1 MSDSMPIMANS
12 ASAEQTK
19 ALTAQTGTTAGAAS
33 GPAAEGFNK
42 LLDSQLQ
49 VADEN
54 VSAFP
59 LELLNTE
66 DGQELLTAVPAS
78 GNDLPLTA
86 ANPGQA
92 VMALP
97 DPFQAQIQSQIQS
110 QNSTVTGQ
118 QTAALKPEAG
128 MKVGN
133 ELNSAVPGINLDS
146 DKALNMDEMLM
157 ARQQQHLLQSAT
169 NSKDNPLFDPAMS
182 RQPASEP
189 ASQPAS
195 TSSMHNMMNV
205 AGLSG
210 AAGKAD
216 AMPGLTPAPLNVP
229 PQHPGWNQS
238 VGERLQWM
246 VGQNLQSADIRLDPP
261 ELGSMEVRIQ
271 IHKDHASISFAAPN
285 PQVRDALE
293 SAVPRLREMMNDIG
307 LSLGDVNVSQESFTQ
322 GQQADEDAGAP
333 ASRLITSGEPES
345 DGLDAV
351 ASMTPRRGLG
361 MLDAYA

>member
-19 ALTAQTGTTAGAAS
+19 ALAAQTETTAGVAP
-33 GPAAEGFNK
+33 GPAAEDFNK

-49 VADEN
+49 MADEN
-54 VSAFP
+54 PSAFP
-59 LELLNTE
+59 LELLNMG

-86 ANPGQA
+86 ASPGQA
-92 VMALP
+92 VMAPLEV
-97 DPFQAQIQSQIQS
+97 FQSQTQS
-110 QNSTVTGQ
+110 QNSTVASQ
-118 QTAALKPEAG
+118 QATALKAETG
-128 MKVGN
+128 VKTVN
-133 ELNSAVPGINLDS
+133 ELNSLVPGTGSDS

-157 ARQQQHLLQSAT
+157 ARQQQHLLQSAA
-169 NSKDNPLFDPAMS
+169 NNKDSPLFDSVMN
-182 RQPASEP
+182 RQLASEP

-195 TSSMHNMMNV
+195 TSSMHNMMNM

-210 AAGKAD
+210 TAGKAD
-216 AMPGLTPAPLNVP
+216 AALGLTPAPLNVP

-238 VGERLQWM
+238 MGERLQWM

-271 IHKDHASISFAAPN
+271 IHKDHASISFAAAN

-293 SAVPRLREMMNDIG
+293 SAVPRLREMMSDIG

-322 GQQADEDAGAP
+322 GQQANEDAAATPGRVIA
-333 ASRLITSGEPES
+333 SGESET

-351 ASMTPRRGLG
+351 TSIAPRRGLG

>member
-19 ALTAQTGTTAGAAS
+19 ALAAQTGTAAGAAS
-33 GPAAEGFNK
+33 GPVAEDFNK

-49 VADEN
+49 MADEN
-54 VSAFP
+54 ASAFP
-59 LELLNTE
+59 LELLNVE

-86 ANPGQA
+86 ATQGQ
-92 VMALP
+92 VVTALP
-97 DPFQAQIQSQIQS
+97 DPFQTQIQS
-110 QNSTVTGQ
+110 QNGTAVGQ
-118 QTAALKPEAG
+118 QAAALKSETG
-128 MKVGN
+128 IKVGN

-146 DKALNMDEMLM
+146 DKALNMDEMLI
-157 ARQQQHLLQSAT
+157 ARQQQHLLQSAA
-169 NSKDNPLFDPAMS
+169 NSKDSPLFDSVMS
-182 RQPASEP
+182 RHLASEP

-195 TSSMHNMMNV
+195 TSSMHNMINV

-216 AMPGLTPAPLNVP
+216 ASLGLTPAPLNVP

-261 ELGSMEVRIQ
+261 ELGSLEVRIQ
-271 IHKDHASISFAAPN
+271 IHKDHASITFAAPN
-285 PQVRDALE
+285 QQVRDALE

-322 GQQADEDAGAP
+322 GQQADEDATAAAG
-333 ASRLITSGEPES
+333 RIITSGEPE
-345 DGLDAV
+345 DDELDAV

>member
-19 ALTAQTGTTAGAAS
+19 ALAAQTETAAGAAS
-33 GPAAEGFNK
+33 GPAEDFSK

-59 LELLNTE
+59 LELLNME

-86 ANPGQA
+86 ASPGQA
-92 VMALP
+92 VMMPP
-97 DPFQAQIQSQIQS
+97 DAFQAQIQSQNNAVAS
-110 QNSTVTGQ
+110 QQAT
-118 QTAALKPEAG
+118 ALKAETGVKA
-128 MKVGN
+128 GN
-133 ELNSAVPGINLDS
+133 ELNSMIPGISLDS

-157 ARQQQHLLQSAT
+157 ARQQQHLLQSAA
-169 NSKDNPLFDPAMS
+169 NSKDNPLFDSAMS
-182 RQPASEP
+182 RQLASEP

-205 AGLSG
+205 AGLG
-210 AAGKAD
+210 AASKAD
-216 AMPGLTPAPLNVP
+216 AMPGLTPPPLNVP

-261 ELGSMEVRIQ
+261 ELGSLEVRIQ
-271 IHKDHASISFAAPN
+271 IHKDHASITFAAPN

-322 GQQADEDAGAP
+322 GQQADEDAAATAGRAI
-333 ASRLITSGEPES
+333 ASGESET

-351 ASMTPRRGLG
+351 TSVAPRQGLG